1 MMRVPNRY
9 SGPSADIQPLTRTHS
24 KRVRANG
31 GDGRNRLSMHRGA
44 VSGRRLGA
52 RPHITPGLDGEI
64 PF

>member
-9 SGPSADIQPLTRTHS
+9 SGPLAAMQPLTRTHS

-31 GDGRNRLSMHRGA
+31 GDGRHGMSVNRGA
-44 VSGRRLGA
+44 ASGARLGA
-52 RPHITPGLDGEI
+52 RPHITPGLDREI